1 MDTAPFNRSFITV
14 APEGGGRGGGSGGVG
29 LPGFI
34 FNLAAGPDASA

>member
-14 APEGGGRGGGSGGVG
+14 APESGGRGGGSGGGG

>member
-14 APEGGGRGGGSGGVG
+14 APEGGGRGGGSGDGGG

-34 FNLAAGPDASA
+34 FNLASRT